1 MAKSKV
7 TNDQNQRIIGA
18 LETPGEDAVGDLLRR
33 IGYGQPL
40 LEAAADAIA
49 GQKQKVAGEQRND
62 AGLERRQVV
71 TDDPA
76 APAHAFRVGGEF
88 WSGAGARGFARSSA
102 HPDQM

>member
-7 TNDQNQRIIGA
+7 TNDQNQRIIVA

-33 IGYGQPL
+33 IACGQPL
-40 LEAAADAIA
+40 LEAAADAVA

-62 AGLERRQVV
+62 AGLERRQLV

-76 APAHAFRVGGEF
+76 AQEYAFRVGGNF
-88 WSGAGARGFARSSA
+88 WIGAKEMAF
-102 HPDQM
+102 H